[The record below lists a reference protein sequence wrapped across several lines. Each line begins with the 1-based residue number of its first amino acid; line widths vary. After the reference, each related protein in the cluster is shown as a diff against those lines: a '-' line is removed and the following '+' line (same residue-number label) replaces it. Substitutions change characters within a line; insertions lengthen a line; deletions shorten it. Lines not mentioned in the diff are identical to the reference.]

1 MMQAKLHSE
10 IMREDQRLAGESKL
24 LRHHKASKAAVR
36 LPTAVHKLVADRN
49 KDRSEKHNDITGRQA
64 HLARLKRKHAAA
76 EMADKLKS
84 TTVKSTPIKNK

>member
-1 MMQAKLHSE
+1 MLQAKLHSE
-10 IMREDQRLAGESKL
+10 ITREDERLAGESKL

-36 LPTAVHKLVADRN
+36 LPTAVHKLVAEEN
-49 KDRSEKHNDITGRQA
+49 KNNNGNHHDITGRQA

-84 TTVKSTPIKNK
+84 TTVKSMPIKNK